1 MPNKLTKKEAR
12 FVQEYLIDLNA
23 TQAAIRAGYSAKT
36 ARQIGYQLLTKLHI
50 QNAIAE
56 AQAKAAEKLE
66 ITRERVLPEIADIA
80 FTPSHTPDNETFLSN
95 KDKLNALD
103 KLSRHLGLFEKD
115 NDQRAPTIIIAKD
128 DSEL

>member
-1 MPNKLTKKEAR
+1 M
-12 FVQEYLIDLNA
+12 QEYLIDLNA

-66 ITRERVLPEIADIA
+66 ITRERVLQEIADIA